1 MAEHVIH
8 ISEAEAASDFHG
20 LLARVRA
27 GAEVVI
33 ESGKLPVAVIHA
45 PVPPRRSISE
55 CIELLPEDSTAT
67 IDADFAKDVEAA
79 AEILVS
85 RSNRPHGTNHRFQCA
100 DRIRASGAERAAD
113 ARGYLRKSG
122 KS

>member
-1 MAEHVIH
+1 MADHVIH
-8 ISEAEAASDFHG
+8 ISEADAARDFAG

-55 CIELLPEDSTAT
+55 CIALLPEDSTAT

-79 AEILVS
+79 VESYREPLEPPAW
-85 RSNRPHGTNHRFQCA
+85 
-100 DRIRASGAERAAD
+100 D
-113 ARGYLRKSG
+113 
-122 KS
+122 